1 MEEKQIDAMTQRF
14 DRLKRVV
21 WRYKRQN
28 QWIGYVSKWI
38 ITGLIVEILVSC
50 VGSPIHSTV
59 TYNKRQEIIKRNNK
73 NILRL
78 KIDISQDEVQKVM
91 SNPERSEGY
100 PWGAVWLYRTAMTS
114 GTYGTADPD
123 FTPAVFDKEGIL
135 IGWGSNF
142 YTEHV
147 KRYEI
152 KLKTE

>member
-1 MEEKQIDAMTQRF
+1 MEEQQTDAMTQRL
-14 DRLKRVV
+14 DRLKRMV

-38 ITGLIVEILVSC
+38 ITGLIAWILVRC
-50 VGSPIHSTV
+50 VGSTIHSTV

-78 KIDISQDEVQKVM
+78 KIDMSQDEVQKIM

-114 GTYGTADPD
+114 GVYGTSDL
-123 FTPAVFDKEGIL
+123 GC
-135 IGWGSNF
+135 
-142 YTEHV
+142 
-147 KRYEI
+147 
-152 KLKTE
+152 LKSASRVQFSCPGFGPH

>member
-1 MEEKQIDAMTQRF
+1 MSEQQIDALTQRF

-21 WRYKRQN
+21 WRYKQQN

-38 ITGLIVEILVSC
+38 IIGLMAGILVSC
-50 VGSPIHSTV
+50 YGSIFHETA
-59 TYNKRQEIIKRNNK
+59 TYNKKQKIIEQNNK
-73 NILRL
+73 NLFRL
-78 KIDISQDEVQKVM
+78 KINMSQDEVQKIM

-114 GTYGTADPD
+114 GTYGTDDSD
-123 FTPAVFDKEGIL
+123 FTPTVFNKEGIL

-152 KLKTE
+152 KLKN